1 MVDESKLDAYI
12 EIAKILSGQSK
23 CSMHKV
29 AAIIINTR
37 TLNIVSIGYNGTPS
51 GYVNCNKLF
60 KKISDEVLYISAH
73 QPYSRFYS
81 EQYQNQHN

>member
-1 MVDESKLDAYI
+1 MVDESKLDVYI
-12 EIAKILSGQSK
+12 KIAKILSGQSK

-51 GYVNCNKLF
+51 G
-60 KKISDEVLYISAH
+60 
-73 QPYSRFYS
+73 
-81 EQYQNQHN
+81 